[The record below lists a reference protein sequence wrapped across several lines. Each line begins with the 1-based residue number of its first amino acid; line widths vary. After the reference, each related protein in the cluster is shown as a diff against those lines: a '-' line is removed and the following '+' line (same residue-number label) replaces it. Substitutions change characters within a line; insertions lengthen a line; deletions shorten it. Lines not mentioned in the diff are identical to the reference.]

1 MSTRRHT
8 GRPGNANFQDREI
21 LLERVEKIFSDGR
34 WNGRAE
40 IAFWKD
46 RYYMPFRSGSEHE
59 SEDGRIMMLRSGP
72 REPGGWT
79 LHDMIDT
86 PGDDDEVHI
95 LTGPEGLVACI
106 PHEEADPGGGVSSTT
121 LFTRSRDG
129 LTWTDPLPAYEE
141 GFSFW
146 KPVSRGD
153 AHYVA
158 ADTAAGG
165 GRVDLLKSGDGVN
178 WQKVSTII
186 EGGFTETALV
196 FLQDHS
202 LAAFIRQGRVALS
215 PPPYL
220 NWTVHETPPL
230 GGPAAARVGDLILVS
245 GRTSA
250 RRFPD
255 DQPGESRTGLF
266 AFDPVAKKLH
276 WKMNMLTQ
284 WGGDESYPHFCRL
297 DQRRA
302 LMVWYS
308 GEEYERGVPKQA
320 DLLLA
325 TLRVQ

>member
-1 MSTRRHT
+1 MNRER
-8 GRPGNANFQDREI
+8 ANPNHLDQEI
-21 LLERVEKIFSDGR
+21 LIERVEKIFSDGR

-40 IAFWKD
+40 IAFWNGH
-46 RYYMPFRSGSEHE
+46 YYMPFRSGSEHE
-59 SEDGRIMMLRSGP
+59 SSDGKIMMLRSAS
-72 REPGGWT
+72 REPRGWS
-79 LHDMIDT
+79 LYNMIDT

-95 LTGPEGLVACI
+95 LTDSDRMVAYI
-106 PHEEADPGGGVSSTT
+106 PHEEENSSIGVASSTLVT
-121 LFTRSRDG
+121 QSKDG
-129 LTWTDPLPAYEE
+129 ITWTDPLPAYEE

-146 KPVSRGD
+146 KPISRAG
-153 AHYVA
+153 AHYLA

-165 GRVDLLKSGDGVN
+165 GRVDLLKSADGVN

-196 FLQDHS
+196 FLRDHT

-215 PPPYL
+215 PPPYV
-220 NWTVHETPPL
+220 NWTIHEIPPL
-230 GGPAAARVGDLILVS
+230 GGPAAARVGSLILVG

-266 AFDPVAKKLH
+266 AFDPGAKKLN

-284 WGGDESYPHFCRL
+284 WGGDESYPHFCRI
-297 DQRRA
+297 DQQRA

>member
-1 MSTRRHT
+1 MDGER
-8 GRPGNANFQDREI
+8 ANPNHLNQEI
-21 LLERVEKIFSDGR
+21 LLERVEKIYSDGR

-40 IAFWKD
+40 IAFWND
-46 RYYMPFRSGSEHE
+46 HYYMPFRSGSEHE
-59 SEDGRIMMLRSGP
+59 SSDGKIMMLRSVS
-72 REPGGWT
+72 REPRGWS
-79 LHDMIDT
+79 LHNMIDT

-95 LTGPEGLVACI
+95 LTDSDRMVAYI
-106 PHEEADPGGGVSSTT
+106 PHEEENSSIGVTSSTLVT
-121 LFTRSRDG
+121 QSRDG
-129 LTWTDPLPAYEE
+129 ITWTDPLPAYEE

-146 KPVSRGD
+146 KPISREG
-153 AHYVA
+153 AHYLA

-165 GRVDLLKSGDGVN
+165 GRVDLLKSADGVN

-196 FLQDHS
+196 FLQDHT

-215 PPPYL
+215 PPPYV
-220 NWTVHETPPL
+220 NWTIHEIPPL
-230 GGPAAARVGDLILVS
+230 GGPAAARVGSLILVG

-266 AFDPVAKKLH
+266 AFDPDAKKLN

-284 WGGDESYPHFCRL
+284 WGGDESYPHFCRI